1 MHTPGGMQLFS
12 FLAFHLLPAAARSPA
27 RILRTDGSAAA
38 PSLLSTIY
46 KTMKTGLIGI
56 GSMGMAMA
64 LNLHRKGLPV
74 CVHDIRAEAMQA
86 ASAAGMTVCRSP
98 AELAQQTDLIIVVVV
113 NAGQIDQVLFGE
125 AGVCQMARP
134 GKTVMLCSTIAPE
147 DTLSIADRLT
157 SLGMN
162 IIDGPISGGPI
173 RAEAGTMSIM
183 LAGADNVIA
192 SHQSVLDALS
202 DKIFRLGSR
211 IGDGARY
218 KLVNNLLAGINLVA
232 AAEAIALGTKLGLDQ
247 QKLLALMSAS
257 SGQSM
262 MLEDRMTRA
271 LANDYAPRAHAHIL
285 TKDVALGVAM
295 AGKAGQPTPLAAWA
309 LEIFK
314 ATLASGYDSL
324 DDAAVLK
331 ILLEEH
337 EEDATSSSR
346 TR

>member
-1 MHTPGGMQLFS
+1 MN
-12 FLAFHLLPAAARSPA
+12 A
-27 RILRTDGSAAA
+27 
-38 PSLLSTIY
+38 
-46 KTMKTGLIGI
+46 GLIGI

-64 LNLHRKGLPV
+64 LNLHRKGLQV
-74 CVHDIRAEAMQA
+74 CAHDIRPEAMQA
-86 ASAAGMTVCRSP
+86 ASAAGIPICVSP
-98 AELAQQTDLIIVVVV
+98 AELAQQTSLIIIVVV
-113 NAGQIDQVLFGE
+113 NAKQVDEVLFGE
-125 AGVCQMARP
+125 TGITRTACGGR
-134 GKTVMLCSTIAPE
+134 TVMLCPTIAPE
-147 DTLSIADRLT
+147 DTLAIAAQLT
-157 SLGMN
+157 SLGLTV
-162 IIDGPISGGPI
+162 IDAPISGGPV

-183 LAGADNVIA
+183 LAGADEVIA
-192 SHQSVLDALS
+192 RHQTVLEALS
-202 DKIFRLGSR
+202 DKIFRLGTR

-232 AAEAIALGTKLGLDQ
+232 AAEVISLGTGLGLDP

-295 AGKAGQPTPLAAWA
+295 ASKAGQETPLASYA

-314 ATLASGYDSL
+314 ATLARGYDSL

-331 ILLEEH
+331 ILM
-337 EEDATSSSR
+337 DD
-346 TR
+346 

>member
-1 MHTPGGMQLFS
+1 MEEELEGLF
-12 FLAFHLLPAAARSPA
+12 PAA
-27 RILRTDGSAAA
+27 RILRMDRDTTARRDAHASILRAFG
-38 PSLLSTIY
+38 
-46 KTMKTGLIGI
+46 TGEADILVGTQLV
-56 GSMGMAMA
+56 S
-64 LNLHRKGLPV
+64 KGLDVPNV
-74 CVHDIRAEAMQA
+74 
-86 ASAAGMTVCRSP
+86 T
-98 AELAQQTDLIIVVVV
+98 LVVVV
-113 NAGQIDQVLFGE
+113 NAGQIDQVLFGD
-125 AGVCQMARP
+125 AGVTRAACQK
-134 GKTVMLCSTIAPE
+134 KTVMLCSTIAPE
-147 DTLSIADRLT
+147 DTLAIADRLGT
-157 SLGMN
+157 FGITVL
-162 IIDGPISGGPI
+162 DAPISGGPK

-183 LAGADNVIA
+183 LAGTDEVIA
-192 SHQSVLDALS
+192 RHQSVLDALS
-202 DKIFRLGSR
+202 DKIFRLSSR

-262 MLEDRMTRA
+262 MLEDRMSRA

-295 AGKAGQPTPLAAWA
+295 AGKIAQSTPLAAYA

-331 ILLEEH
+331 ILLEENG
-337 EEDATSSSR
+337 EDGTSP
-346 TR
+346 

>member
-1 MHTPGGMQLFS
+1 MLPTSQL
-12 FLAFHLLPAAARSPA
+12 A
-27 RILRTDGSAAA
+27 T
-38 PSLLSTIY
+38 T
-46 KTMKTGLIGI
+46 KKMKAGLIGI

-64 LNLHRKGLPV
+64 LNLHRKGLQV
-74 CVHDIRAEAMQA
+74 CAHDIRTEAMQA
-86 ASAAGMTVCRSP
+86 ANAAGIAVCASP
-98 AELAQQTDLIIVVVV
+98 AALAQHTQLIILVVV
-113 NAGQIDQVLFGE
+113 NAKQVDQVLFGDQ
-125 AGVCQMARP
+125 GVTSVSGE
-134 GKTVMLCSTIAPE
+134 GKTVMLCPTIAPE
-147 DTLSIADRLT
+147 DTQTIAERLT
-157 SLGMN
+157 SLGFGV
-162 IIDGPISGGPI
+162 IDAPISGGPV

-183 LAGADNVIA
+183 LAGTDELIA
-192 SHQSVLDALS
+192 QHQAVLDALS
-202 DKIFRLGSR
+202 DKIFRLGAR

-218 KLVNNLLAGINLVA
+218 KLVNNLLAGINLIA
-232 AAEAIALGTKLGLDQ
+232 AAEVIALGTRLGLDQ

-295 AGKAGQPTPLAAWA
+295 AGKAGQETPLAAYA

-331 ILLEEH
+331 ILLEDH
-337 EEDATSSSR
+337 
-346 TR
+346 

>member
-1 MHTPGGMQLFS
+1 MN
-12 FLAFHLLPAAARSPA
+12 A
-27 RILRTDGSAAA
+27 
-38 PSLLSTIY
+38 
-46 KTMKTGLIGI
+46 GLIGI

-64 LNLHRKGLPV
+64 LNLHRKGLQV
-74 CVHDIRAEAMQA
+74 CAHDIRPEAMQA
-86 ASAAGMTVCRSP
+86 ASAAGIGVCASP
-98 AELAQQTDLIIVVVV
+98 AELAQQTNLIIVVVV
-113 NAGQIDQVLFGE
+113 NAKQLDQVLFGE
-125 AGVCQMARP
+125 TGVTRVPCK
-134 GKTVMLCSTIAPE
+134 GKTVMLCPTIAPE
-147 DTLSIADRLT
+147 DTLAIAERLT
-157 SLGMN
+157 SLSLTV
-162 IIDGPISGGPI
+162 IDAPISGGPV

-183 LAGADNVIA
+183 LAGADEVIA
-192 SHQSVLDALS
+192 RHQAVLDALS
-202 DKIFRLGSR
+202 NKIFRLGTR

-232 AAEAIALGTKLGLDQ
+232 AAEVIALGTRLGLDQ
-247 QKLLALMSAS
+247 HTLLALMSAS

-295 AGKAGQPTPLAAWA
+295 AAQAGQETPLAAYA

-331 ILLEEH
+331 TLLEEKSGDV
-337 EEDATSSSR
+337 E
-346 TR
+346 

>member
-1 MHTPGGMQLFS
+1 
-12 FLAFHLLPAAARSPA
+12 
-27 RILRTDGSAAA
+27 
-38 PSLLSTIY
+38 
-46 KTMKTGLIGI
+46 MKTGLIGI

-64 LNLHRKGLPV
+64 LNLHRKGFPV
-74 CVHDIRAEAMQA
+74 CAHDIRSEAMQV
-86 ASAAGMTVCRSP
+86 ASTAGITVCRSP
-98 AELAQQTDLIIVVVV
+98 AEMAQQTDLIIVVVV
-113 NAGQIDQVLFGE
+113 NASQIDQVLFGD
-125 AGVCQMARP
+125 AGVSQTTCP
-134 GKTVMLCSTIAPE
+134 GKTVMLCSTIAPG

-162 IIDGPISGGPI
+162 VIDAPISGGPA

-192 SHQSVLDALS
+192 LHQSVLDALS
-202 DKIFRLGSR
+202 DKIFRLGPR
-211 IGDGARY
+211 IGDGAKY

-247 QKLLALMSAS
+247 QTLLALMSAS

-295 AGKAGQPTPLAAWA
+295 AGETGQQTPLATYA

-331 ILLEEH
+331 ILLEER
-337 EEDATSSSR
+337 EEADRGNPRAK
-346 TR
+346 

>member
-1 MHTPGGMQLFS
+1 
-12 FLAFHLLPAAARSPA
+12 
-27 RILRTDGSAAA
+27 
-38 PSLLSTIY
+38 
-46 KTMKTGLIGI
+46 MKTGLIGI

-64 LNLHRKGLPV
+64 LNLHRKGFSL
-74 CVHDIRAEAMQA
+74 CAHDIRSEPMQVA
-86 ASAAGMTVCRSP
+86 HTAGISICRSP
-98 AELAQQTDLIIVVVV
+98 AELAQQSDLIIVVVV
-113 NAGQIDQVLFGE
+113 NAAQIHQALFGE
-125 AGVCQMARP
+125 AGVSQSACP
-134 GKTVMLCSTIAPE
+134 SKTVMLCSTIAPE
-147 DTLSIADRLT
+147 DTLSIADHLS

-162 IIDGPISGGPI
+162 VIDAPISGGPA
-173 RAEAGTMSIM
+173 RAESGTMSIM
-183 LAGADNVIA
+183 LAGADEVI
-192 SHQSVLDALS
+192 SLHQSTLDALS
-202 DKIFRLGSR
+202 NKIFRLGSR

-247 QKLLALMSAS
+247 QTLLALMSAS

-295 AGKAGQPTPLAAWA
+295 AAAAGQQTPLAAYA

-331 ILLEEH
+331 ILLEAY
-337 EEDATSSSR
+337 EEADGTSHR
-346 TR
+346 TK

>member
-1 MHTPGGMQLFS
+1 
-12 FLAFHLLPAAARSPA
+12 
-27 RILRTDGSAAA
+27 
-38 PSLLSTIY
+38 
-46 KTMKTGLIGI
+46 
-56 GSMGMAMA
+56 MAMA

-74 CVHDIRAEAMQA
+74 CAHDIRPEAMQTA
-86 ASAAGMTVCRSP
+86 RAAGLSVSSSP
-98 AELAQQTDLIIVVVV
+98 AELAAQTDLIILVVV
-113 NAGQIDQVLFGE
+113 NAGQIDQVLFGDG
-125 AGVCQMARP
+125 GVTRTTGE

-147 DTLSIADRLT
+147 DTLAIATRLELFGIT
-157 SLGMN
+157 TL
-162 IIDGPISGGPI
+162 DAPISGGPK

-183 LAGADNVIA
+183 LAGADEIIA
-192 SHQSVLDALS
+192 HHQAVLEALS
-202 DKIFRLGSR
+202 DKIFRLSPN

-247 QKLLALMSAS
+247 KKLLALMSAS

-262 MLEDRMTRA
+262 MLEDRLSRA
-271 LANDYAPRAHAHIL
+271 LENDYEPRAHAHIL

-295 AGKAGQPTPLAAWA
+295 AGKIAQPTPLAAYA

-314 ATLASGYDSL
+314 ATLARGYDSL

-337 EEDATSSSR
+337 GEDDLFS
-346 TR
+346 

>member
-1 MHTPGGMQLFS
+1 
-12 FLAFHLLPAAARSPA
+12 
-27 RILRTDGSAAA
+27 
-38 PSLLSTIY
+38 
-46 KTMKTGLIGI
+46 MKAGLIGI
-56 GSMGMAMA
+56 GSMGLAMA

-74 CVHDIRAEAMQA
+74 CVHDIRPEAMQA
-86 ASAAGMTVCRSP
+86 ASAAGITSCSSP
-98 AELAQQTDLIIVVVV
+98 AELAHQTDLLIVVVV
-113 NAGQIDQVLFGE
+113 NAGQIDQVLFGD
-125 AGVCQMARP
+125 AGVTRVACQK
-134 GKTVMLCSTIAPE
+134 KTVMLCSTIAPE
-147 DTLSIADRLT
+147 DTLAIADRLGT
-157 SLGMN
+157 FGITVL
-162 IIDGPISGGPI
+162 DAPISGGPK

-183 LAGADNVIA
+183 LAGADEVIA
-192 SHQSVLDALS
+192 RHQSVLDALS
-202 DKIFRLGSR
+202 DKIFRLSSR

-262 MLEDRMTRA
+262 MLEDRMSRA

-295 AGKAGQPTPLAAWA
+295 AGKIAQSTPLAAYA

-331 ILLEEH
+331 ILLEENG
-337 EEDATSSSR
+337 EDGTSP
-346 TR
+346 

>member
-1 MHTPGGMQLFS
+1 
-12 FLAFHLLPAAARSPA
+12 
-27 RILRTDGSAAA
+27 
-38 PSLLSTIY
+38 
-46 KTMKTGLIGI
+46 MKAGLIGI

-64 LNLHRKGLPV
+64 LNLHRKGV
-74 CVHDIRAEAMQA
+74 QICAHDIRPEAMQSA
-86 ASAAGMTVCRSP
+86 RSAGIAVCASPS
-98 AELAQQTDLIIVVVV
+98 ELAQQTNLIIVVVV
-113 NAGQIDQVLFGE
+113 NAKQVDEVLFGDQ
-125 AGVCQMARP
+125 GVTSVP
-134 GKTVMLCSTIAPE
+134 GEGKTVMLCPTIAPE
-147 DTLSIADRLT
+147 DTLNISERLT
-157 SLGMN
+157 NLGFGV
-162 IIDGPISGGPI
+162 IDAPISGGPV

-183 LAGADNVIA
+183 LAGTDQLIA
-192 SHQSVLDALS
+192 QHQAVLDALS
-202 DKIFRLGSR
+202 DKIFRLGPR

-218 KLVNNLLAGINLVA
+218 KLVNNLLAGINLIA
-232 AAEAIALGTKLGLDQ
+232 AAEVIALGTRLGLDQ

-295 AGKAGQPTPLAAWA
+295 ADKAGQETPLAAYA

-331 ILLEEH
+331 ILLK
-337 EEDATSSSR
+337 DK
-346 TR
+346 

>member
-1 MHTPGGMQLFS
+1 
-12 FLAFHLLPAAARSPA
+12 
-27 RILRTDGSAAA
+27 
-38 PSLLSTIY
+38 
-46 KTMKTGLIGI
+46 MKAGLIGI
-56 GSMGMAMA
+56 GSMGLAMA
-64 LNLHRKGLPV
+64 LNLHRKGLSV
-74 CVHDIRAEAMQA
+74 CAHDIRPEAMQTA
-86 ASAAGMTVCRSP
+86 RAAGITVCSSP
-98 AELAQQTDLIIVVVV
+98 AELARQTDLIIVVVV
-113 NAGQIDQVLFGE
+113 NAGQVDQVLFGD
-125 AGVCQMARP
+125 AGVTRAASA

-147 DTLSIADRLT
+147 DTLAMAERLQ
-157 SLGMN
+157 
-162 IIDGPISGGPI
+162 DGGLAVLDAPISGGPQ

-183 LAGADNVIA
+183 LAGADEIIA
-192 SHQSVLDALS
+192 HHQSVLDALS
-202 DKIFRLGSR
+202 DKIFRLGPR

-295 AGKAGQPTPLAAWA
+295 AGKLAQPTPLAAYA

-331 ILLEEH
+331 VLLEEH
-337 EEDATSSSR
+337 EDADPASR
-346 TR
+346 QIK

>member
-1 MHTPGGMQLFS
+1 
-12 FLAFHLLPAAARSPA
+12 
-27 RILRTDGSAAA
+27 
-38 PSLLSTIY
+38 
-46 KTMKTGLIGI
+46 MKAGLIGI

-64 LNLHRKGLPV
+64 LNLHRKGLQV
-74 CVHDIRAEAMQA
+74 CAHDIRTEAMQA
-86 ASAAGMTVCRSP
+86 ASAAGIAVCTSP
-98 AELAQQTDLIIVVVV
+98 AELAQHTQLIIVVVV
-113 NAGQIDQVLFGE
+113 NAKQVDEVLFGDQ
-125 AGVCQMARP
+125 GVTSVSGE
-134 GKTVMLCSTIAPE
+134 GKTVMLCPTIAPE
-147 DTLSIADRLT
+147 DTLNISERLT
-157 SLGMN
+157 NLGFGV
-162 IIDGPISGGPI
+162 IDAPISGGPV

-183 LAGADNVIA
+183 LAGTDQLIA
-192 SHQSVLDALS
+192 QHQAVLDALS
-202 DKIFRLGSR
+202 DKIFRLGPR

-218 KLVNNLLAGINLVA
+218 KLVNNLLAGINLIA
-232 AAEAIALGTKLGLDQ
+232 AAEVIALGTRLGLDQ

-295 AGKAGQPTPLAAWA
+295 AGKAGQETPLGAYA

-331 ILLEEH
+331 VLLEDH
-337 EEDATSSSR
+337 QGPLNKSALP
-346 TR
+346 